1 MLHSHDR
8 TSAIWLTFMSSG
20 KFLFPLELNYI
31 SLSVVLLFLLLKLNK
46 IKYSLGCAKDNF
58 R

>member
-20 KFLFPLELNYI
+20 KFPLELNYI